1 MNFCINSKIDEI
13 SIYDVKDLDVEK
25 LFLGFFLAAYE
36 IRKYKKEKG
45 EEIRI
50 YTNVE
55 KNIIEKVEKIRDAVF
70 LARDLGNEPANILN
84 PVTFAER
91 VIEIFSN
98 YKNVIVEVLNERDL
112 EREKLNAI
120 LAIGNSS
127 VNKPRLIVIKYLP
140 KKDEKPIVLIG
151 KGVCFDAGGL
161 DIKPA
166 EYMIDMKSDKSGA
179 ANVVAIIKLLAD
191 FNVQK
196 NVIGILPLIENV
208 ISERATKPSDIIKIG
223 DKTVEIVSTDAEGR
237 LIIAD
242 AIEYSKRFNP
252 SLYIILATLTGA
264 QIVALGYKIAALYT
278 NDKEIRKKIMKISRE
293 EKEFVWPMPLP
304 KFYKK
309 LIKGDLTDL
318 KNLPSINSK
327 EAGSIIGALFIREFI
342 GNNKFVYLD
351 IAGPAIY
358 PKDELWIKKGASGF
372 GVRLIANL
380 IQSLS

>member
-1 MNFCINSKIDEI
+1 M
-13 SIYDVKDLDVEK
+13 
-25 LFLGFFLAAYE
+25 
-36 IRKYKKEKG
+36 
-45 EEIRI
+45 
-50 YTNVE
+50 
-55 KNIIEKVEKIRDAVF
+55 
-70 LARDLGNEPANILN
+70 N

-91 VIEIFSN
+91 VVEIFSN

-196 NVIGILPLIENV
+196 NVIGILPLVENV

-309 LIKGDLTDL
+309 LIKGDSTDL